1 MWKYVILLGLVF
13 VLTYDPKS
21 KRIENF
27 IEKPVAKPK
36 DEYQHYQQVQFAS
49 PQPAEEMGFK
59 AKLGAIVA

>member
-1 MWKYVILLGLVF
+1 VILLGIIF

-27 IEKPVAKPK
+27 VEKPVAPPK
-36 DEYQHYQQVQFAS
+36 DKYQHFQSVQFAV
-49 PQPAEEMGFK
+49 PQAAEEMGYK